1 MSDDPIVFLAIA
13 PNEPLA
19 QMWAE
24 WLRQAGIKTMLK
36 PLGPGLG
43 AWASAATFEHEV
55 FVLGSQLAAARAM
68 LEDFVFGEEEEEN
81 GEP

>member
-1 MSDDPIVFLAIA
+1 MSNDPIVLLALA

-24 WLRQAGIKTMLK
+24 VLGDAGIKTMLK

-55 FVLGSQLAAARAM
+55 FVLRSQLEAARHV
-68 LEDFVFGEEEEEN
+68 LDEFTGEDAE
-81 GEP
+81 